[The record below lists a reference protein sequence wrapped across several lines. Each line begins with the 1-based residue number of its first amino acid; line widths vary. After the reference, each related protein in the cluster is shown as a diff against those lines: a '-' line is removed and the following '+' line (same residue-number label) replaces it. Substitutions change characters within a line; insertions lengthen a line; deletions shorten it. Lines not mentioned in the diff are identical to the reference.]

1 MYSIYKVT
9 NRVTGMSY
17 IGVTRAG
24 LKSRWR
30 GHYSFAEKGLKYPL
44 AQAIRDHG
52 RDAFEM
58 TEIGTAETQEDAYAK
73 EKAAI
78 VLFGTVVPS
87 GYNLAHG
94 GAGLTGRIVTAETRA
109 KISAA
114 NMGRTGTVYSAESRK
129 KMGDSRRG
137 AKNWQARAIEFQG
150 VTYPSVT
157 DAAKTV
163 GIPVSSMRY
172 RLKVGVAHF
181 VSPRT
186 VGANTG
192 LWNRGKTASPETR
205 AKMSAARKGAKNWN
219 ARVIEINGQ
228 TYPSTTDAMA
238 ALGCTREYIRYR
250 IRHGLARY
258 LTDMKRVH

>member
-17 IGVTRAG
+17 IGITKAG
-24 LKSRWR
+24 MKARWR
-30 GHYSFAEKGLKYPL
+30 NHYGFAEKGLKYPL

-52 RDAFEM
+52 RAAFEM
-58 TEIGTAETQEDAYAK
+58 TEIGTAETQADAFAK

-78 VLFGTVVPS
+78 VLFGTVAPS

-94 GAGLTGRIVTAETRA
+94 DRIVTAETRA
-109 KISAA
+109 KISASLQ
-114 NMGRTGTVYSAESRK
+114 GRPGTIPSAESRK

-150 VTYPSVT
+150 VTYPSVI
-157 DAAKTV
+157 DAAKSA

-172 RLKVGVAHF
+172 RLKVGAAHF

-192 LWNRGKTASPETR
+192 LWNRGKTASAETR